1 MEPGAARQKRRSG
14 TAWRFGA
21 SWGETERT
29 ARSLIQGR
37 LPPAVSQRREY
48 FARTLE
54 AALAAARREL
64 GPEALLVEA
73 GPAGEDE
80 SRGAYRVVCEG
91 ENGSAGRAPSG
102 PGRAGK
108 EAAAPAGD
116 GVASRLAKLERMLHM
131 VAEAVAAL
139 DSDAGAAAVR
149 AELAAQDFPAEW
161 IGVLLGAAQRR
172 LEAEPPGAALD
183 GESALRTAVAEELIA
198 RIRFRPELG
207 QEGPAV
213 VVFAGPPGSGKT
225 TMLVKVAMREG
236 LGRRRPAAIMSTD
249 CHRVSAAEQLRTYA
263 GILGLP
269 FCQAETQA
277 ALRRAVAEHS
287 ARSLILID
295 TPGFSRNEGDWALEW
310 AALLGGIPRRQTLLV
325 LPASWRTRDLV
336 AALSWWA
343 AFEPSSLAFTRI
355 DETEAA
361 GGWATAALE
370 SGLPVAYFGTGQ
382 SIPEDL
388 EPASGDRLRAALG
401 AAPARRA
408 EASRAAGGAA

>member
-1 MEPGAARQKRRSG
+1 M
-14 TAWRFGA
+14 
-21 SWGETERT
+21 
-29 ARSLIQGR
+29 
-37 LPPAVSQRREY
+37 SQRREY

-73 GPAGEDE
+73 GPAAEGE
-80 SRGAYRVVCEG
+80 SRGAYRVVCER
-91 ENGSAGRAPSG
+91 ENGSAGPAPPE

-108 EAAAPAGD
+108 EAEGASGD
-116 GVASRLAKLERMLHM
+116 GVAGRLARLERMLEM
-131 VAEAVAAL
+131 MAEAVAGL
-139 DSDAGAAAVR
+139 DPGADVAAVR
-149 AELAAQDFPAEW
+149 AALAAQDFPHEW
-161 IGVLLGAAQRR
+161 IGVLLRGARKR
-172 LEAEPPGAALD
+172 LEANPPAAAVD
-183 GESALRTAVAEELIA
+183 AESALRAAVAEELIA

-207 QEGPAV
+207 PDGPAV
-213 VVFAGPPGSGKT
+213 VAVAGPAGSGKT
-225 TMLVKVAMREG
+225 TLLVKLAMREG
-236 LGRRRPAAIMSTD
+236 LGRRRPAAIISTD

-295 TPGFSRNEGDWALEW
+295 TPGFGGNERDWALEW
-310 AALLGGIPRRQTLLV
+310 AALLGAIPGRQTLLV

-336 AALSWWA
+336 AALAWWA

-355 DETEAA
+355 DETGAA

-401 AAPARRA
+401 VGLTRSEAAA
-408 EASRAAGGAA
+408 RAAGGAA

>member
-1 MEPGAARQKRRSG
+1 MSH
-14 TAWRFGA
+14 
-21 SWGETERT
+21 
-29 ARSLIQGR
+29 
-37 LPPAVSQRREY
+37 RREY

-73 GPAGEDE
+73 GPAGEGE

-91 ENGSAGRAPSG
+91 ENGSAGPAPPE

-108 EAAAPAGD
+108 EAEGATGD
-116 GVASRLAKLERMLHM
+116 GVAVRLARLERMLEM
-131 VAEAVAAL
+131 MAEAVAGL
-139 DSDAGAAAVR
+139 DPGADVAAVR
-149 AELAAQDFPAEW
+149 AALAAQDFPSQW
-161 IGVLLGAAQRR
+161 IGVLLRAARKR
-172 LEAEPPGAALD
+172 LEANPPAAAD
-183 GESALRTAVAEELIA
+183 GESALRAAVAEELIG
-198 RIRFRPELG
+198 RIRFRPGLG
-207 QEGPAV
+207 PDGPAV
-213 VVFAGPPGSGKT
+213 VAVAGPPGSGKT
-225 TMLVKVAMREG
+225 TLLVKLAMREG
-236 LGRRRPAAIMSTD
+236 LGRRRQAAIISTD

-295 TPGFSRNEGDWALEW
+295 TPGFGGNERDWALEW
-310 AALLGGIPRRQTLLV
+310 AGLLGGIPGRQTLLV

-336 AALSWWA
+336 AALAWWA

-355 DETEAA
+355 DETGAA

-388 EPASGDRLRAALG
+388 EPASADRLRAALG
-401 AAPARRA
+401 VGLARSGAAA
-408 EASRAAGGAA
+408 RAAGGAA